1 MKELT
6 KIIALLLLMMPVN
19 LIKGQDAV
27 KDHDGNVYKTLKV
40 GSQTWMAENLKTT
53 HFRNGQAIPDVKD
66 KKQWDSLTTAAYCD
80 VANDPKRSEV
90 PGRLYNW
97 YAVADERNVCPSGWH
112 VPSET
117 EWQELIKNLSEAPEA
132 KELNAALF
140 KILQDDFRG
149 YDGDFSGMGYGGGAW
164 WSSTSARQE
173 TAYTHGVNYDTASK
187 NRLEARKKFGYSI
200 RCIKD

>member
-1 MKELT
+1 
-6 KIIALLLLMMPVN
+6 
-19 LIKGQDAV
+19 
-27 KDHDGNVYKTLKV
+27 
-40 GSQTWMAENLKTT
+40 
-53 HFRNGQAIPDVKD
+53 
-66 KKQWDSLTTAAYCD
+66 
-80 VANDPKRSEV
+80 V

-200 RCIKD
+200 RCIKSEP